1 MARKMSYA
9 GGMAWLNP
17 PSLTRGLRSIHWIV
31 GASIILVA
39 VSVVGSL
46 VLMLFAARSLDH
58 MESQDEHE
66 LVQRT
71 IQRDLNRMA
80 RDLTSATVW
89 DDAAQAMGPPVD
101 RTWADV
107 NFAEYYHQYFGHDLT
122 FIVRDGQVIYGSLAG
137 ARVSATALGALPH
150 DAAPLIAGVAAKA
163 RTAHA
168 AKRFSLEG
176 STSKGGLV
184 RSGDEIYLVVAADA
198 IAETPRMAQ
207 LTQDIPPA
215 VVVTACRVGAGY
227 TRGLQ
232 NDLGIEGLTLSA
244 ATAPSVSSVPLIDIS
259 GRPVGSLTWPAR
271 DPGMS
276 LLKAG
281 APWLAL
287 GFVILAAAAV
297 VLLLRVADALNKLAA
312 SQRAMIAAK
321 EEAEAANAA
330 KTQFLANMSHEIRTP
345 LNGVLGMT
353 QVMQADQLPER
364 QRHRLDVIRHSGEA
378 LLTLLNDILDMA
390 RLEGGG
396 VRLRAEPFEPAALVE
411 ATCALFSGAAANK
424 AIALSFD
431 LAPGCEGTWIGDP
444 IRLRQVL
451 GNLVANAVKFTRQGS
466 VRIVVSPTETGLRF
480 EVRDTGPGIAPEHRP
495 RLFKIFSQVDG
506 SLTRAHEGSGLGL
519 AICHDL
525 VALMGGV
532 IGVESVPGRGSTFHF
547 DVPLQRA
554 WVERPALRVVGG

>member
-1 MARKMSYA
+1 MSYA
-9 GGMAWLNP
+9 NGMAWLNP

-31 GASIILVA
+31 GASVILVA

-46 VLMLFAARSLDH
+46 ALMLFAARSLDR
-58 MESQDEHE
+58 MESQDEHQ

-101 RTWADV
+101 RAWADV
-107 NFAEYYHQYFGHDLT
+107 NFAAYYHQYFGHDLT
-122 FIVRDGQVIYGSLAG
+122 FVVRDGQVIYSSLAG

-150 DAAPLIAGVAAKA
+150 DAAPLIARVAAKA
-163 RTAHA
+163 GSAHA
-168 AKRFSLEG
+168 ARRFSLEG
-176 STSKGGLV
+176 STADGGLV
-184 RSGDEIYLVVAADA
+184 HSGDEIYLVVAADA
-198 IAETPRMAQ
+198 IAETPGVAR
-207 LTQDIPPA
+207 LTRDIPPA
-215 VVVTACRVGAGY
+215 VVVTARRVGAGY

-232 NDLGIEGLTLSA
+232 NDLGIEGLTLSS
-244 ATAPSVSSVPLIDIS
+244 ATAPSVSSVPLVDIS

-281 APWLAL
+281 APWLVL
-287 GFVILAAAAV
+287 GFVVLAVAAV
-297 VLLLRVADALNKLAA
+297 VLLLRIADALHKLAA
-312 SQRAMIAAK
+312 SQRALIAAK
-321 EEAEAANAA
+321 DEAEAANAA

-353 QVMQADQLPER
+353 QIMRADQLPDR
-364 QRHRLDVIRHSGEA
+364 QRGRLEVIHNSGEA

-396 VRLRAEPFEPAALVE
+396 LRLRAEPFEPAALVE

-424 AIALSFD
+424 AIPLSFD
-431 LAPGCEGTWIGDP
+431 LAPGCEGAWIGDP

-466 VRIVVSPTETGLRF
+466 VRIVVSPSETGLRF

-519 AICHDL
+519 AICRDL

-532 IGVESVPGRGSTFHF
+532 IGVDSVPGRGSTFHF